1 MEPTPVVYLFVP
13 IEFSYGREII
23 RGVRE
28 YTQKNRIW
36 QLAVS
41 EASVKNIRALKREKP
56 DGVIGL
62 FATPELE
69 DAARSMKIPS
79 VSVSSMCKGNKLPGV
94 IPQNA
99 SISQLAARHF
109 LERGFHHFAYAGYHQ
124 HFFSRDRQHAFA
136 TAVKEAGFDCHNLP
150 DGQDVKSVR
159 SLPKPVAVMACS
171 DGRAKQLI
179 SACVRAGT
187 RIPQDLAV
195 VGVDNDEAMCELA
208 EVPLSS
214 IDPNGRRIGFEAAA
228 MLEKLMGDGKV
239 EQKLV
244 QIPPAGLVARASS
257 EVLAVSDEEVANA
270 IRYMQVHACDPMR
283 VEDMMG
289 ELKVSR
295 RTLEKRFRT
304 IVGRTL
310 HDEIRR
316 LQFEKAR
323 KLLSETDLNIPQVAT
338 RCGFRD
344 PKRFTT
350 LFREEFG
357 SPPVAFRRHSR
368 LGNGN

>member
-28 YTQKNRIW
+28 YTQKNRMW
-36 QLAVS
+36 QLAVA

-69 DAARSMKIPS
+69 DAIRAMKIPA
-79 VSVSSMCKGNKLPGV
+79 VSVSSICKGNKVPGV
-94 IPQNA
+94 IPQNEA
-99 SISQLAARHF
+99 ISRLAARHF
-109 LERGFHHFAYAGYHQ
+109 VDRGFRHFAFAGYHQ
-124 HFFSRDRQHAFA
+124 YFFSRHRQQAFGA
-136 TAVKEAGFDCHNLP
+136 ALKEAGFDCHNLP
-150 DGQDVKSVR
+150 DGQDTKSIR
-159 SLPKPVAVMACS
+159 ALPKPVAIMACS
-171 DGRAKQLI
+171 DGRAKQVI
-179 SACVRAGT
+179 SACVRVGARVPG
-187 RIPQDLAV
+187 DVAL
-195 VGVDNDEAMCELA
+195 VGVDNDETMCELA

-228 MLEKLMGDGKV
+228 TLEKLMSTGKV
-239 EQKLV
+239 DQKLV
-244 QIPPAGLVARASS
+244 QIPPAGLVGRASS
-257 EVLAVSDEEVANA
+257 DVLAVSDEEVANA

-316 LQFEKAR
+316 LQFERAR

>member
-13 IEFSYGREII
+13 IDFSYGREII

-28 YTQKNRIW
+28 YTQKNRMW
-36 QLAVS
+36 QLAVA
-41 EASVKNIRALKREKP
+41 EATVRNIRSLKREKP
-56 DGVIGL
+56 GGVIGL

-69 DAARSMKIPS
+69 DAVRALKVPA
-79 VSVSSMCKGNKLPGV
+79 VSVSSMCKGNRLPGV

-99 SISQLAARHF
+99 AISQIAAQHF
-109 LERGFHHFAYAGYHQ
+109 LERGFRHFAYAGYSQ
-124 HFFSRDRQHAFA
+124 HFFSRDRFAAFSA
-136 TAVKEAGFDCHNLP
+136 ALKEAGFECHALP
-150 DGQDVKSVR
+150 DGQDVR
-159 SLPKPVAVMACS
+159 SIRALPKPVAVMACS

-179 SACVRAGT
+179 SACVRCQAKV
-187 RIPQDLAV
+187 PSEVAV
-195 VGVDNDEAMCELA
+195 LGVDNDEAMCEMA

-214 IDPNGRRIGFEAAA
+214 VDPNGRRIGFEAAA
-228 MLEKLMGDGKV
+228 TLERLMSTGRA

-244 QIPPAGLVARASS
+244 QIPPTGLVVRGSS
-257 EVLAVSDEEVANA
+257 DVLAVSDEEVANA

-289 ELKVSR
+289 MLKVSR

-316 LQFEKAR
+316 LQFDRAR

-338 RCGFRD
+338 KCGFRD

-368 LGNGN
+368 SST